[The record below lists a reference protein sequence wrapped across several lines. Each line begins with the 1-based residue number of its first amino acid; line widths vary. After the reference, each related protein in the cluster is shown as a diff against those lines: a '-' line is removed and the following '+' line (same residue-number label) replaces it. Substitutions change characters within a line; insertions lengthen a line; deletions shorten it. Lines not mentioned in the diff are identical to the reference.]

1 MKRTTKQLAFTK
13 QTVRVLQPDQLQ
25 AVNGGTIIYTGPIP
39 IFTKYCAP
47 PTITAY
53 QTGCDS
59 TTSYNYSCTG

>member
-13 QTVRVLQPDQLQ
+13 TTVRVLQPEQLQ
-25 AVNGGTIIYTGPIP
+25 AVNGGTIIYTGPILV
-39 IFTKYCAP
+39 TKYCV
-47 PTITAY
+47 PTTLTAY